1 MDVDKVEVEVGKGTR
16 LEDCG
21 KWAEVTWDVPD
32 DIKEYVTAKPSDG
45 MSFQFWYGDNK
56 EDGYTQLKTV
66 TLKSATCT
74 YTIET
79 TFPYTDTKTVK
90 VSESLTQGDDD
101 TNTASIKFKD
111 FDFAENDTLRA
122 VVFNVTCPSTIKKM
136 VFGVTI
142 SDTASADK
150 YTQMQYAVLEAG
162 KTTEIAIP
170 IPDGVKPDLTY
181 GNLGFGYYY
190 GADEKD
196 SLVKSVTLNSVEA
209 IYEEGPEETT
219 TTTVTT
225 TTTTTTTTT
234 AAPVAAD
241 WGNANCKDGVDVSDA
256 VLMAR
261 FNAEDKTAAISAQGK
276 INADVNHDGGI
287 TGDDVTLVL
296 KYIAKLI
303 PYSAL
308 EP

>member
-1 MDVDKVEVEVGKGTR
+1 M
-16 LEDCG
+16 
-21 KWAEVTWDVPD
+21 
-32 DIKEYVTAKPSDG
+32 
-45 MSFQFWYGDNK
+45 
-56 EDGYTQLKTV
+56 
-66 TLKSATCT
+66 
-74 YTIET
+74 
-79 TFPYTDTKTVK
+79 
-90 VSESLTQGDDD
+90 
-101 TNTASIKFKD
+101 
-111 FDFAENDTLRA
+111 
-122 VVFNVTCPSTIKKM
+122 FNVTCPSTIKKM

-234 AAPVAAD
+234 AAPVEAD